1 MLVLQCRKVLTL
13 ALIQVSDGDRAV
25 YHGVRGAARNQLF
38 TGRSP
43 KVRFSAETYLH
54 IVSFKGL

>member
-25 YHGVRGAARNQLF
+25 YHGVRGAAKNQLF

-43 KVRFSAETYLH
+43 INQIFS
-54 IVSFKGL
+54 